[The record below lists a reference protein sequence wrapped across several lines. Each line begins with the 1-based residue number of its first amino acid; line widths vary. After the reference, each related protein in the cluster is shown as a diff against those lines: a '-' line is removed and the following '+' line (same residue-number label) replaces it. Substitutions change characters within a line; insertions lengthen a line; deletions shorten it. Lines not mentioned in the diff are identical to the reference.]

1 MGGSGAS
8 SGISARGR
16 KYGTECRSVLTVGN
30 IKFVTKT
37 DRSSET
43 LVETMTQGRVY
54 VHVEVEDIKSI
65 VYFDNDNKR
74 VKQIDLDH
82 MHQKTSPHAHEGYNH
97 DVFSKN
103 LTTEERAMVDRV
115 KKAWED
121 YLSKL

>member
-1 MGGSGAS
+1 MGGRGAS
-8 SGISARGR
+8 SGTSARGR
-16 KYGTECRSVLTVGN
+16 KYGTEYRSVLTVGN

-43 LVETMTQGRVY
+43 LVETKTQGRVY

-65 VYFDNDNKR
+65 VYFDKDNKR

-97 DVFSKN
+97 DVFRKN